1 MRERCFNYD
10 LAFDHILPTGCQYHC
25 FQTLREECSCAVA
38 RMAAATVTIV
48 IFVTFAPHRLWKIAA
63 WLMRT
68 FSWKSRAYANRM
80 PYVVFSK
87 SSRFGE
93 DKIHLADVFHSATHQ
108 ETFND
113 LLVHQHG
120 NGFFTTSRC
129 TSSIP
134 DMQWKSFPLPLPTVS
149 LTRVYPPTLTIP
161 YYFFWGEGLGTSH
174 QLHSILQ
181 VGATKQIPHTKKQQT
196 RVIYVYII
204 FSEWPWFCWV
214 FFFLHPLPVGPKRRS
229 PLEANAPSNAMPAV
243 RSEHKAG
250 IGEDFSNL
258 RGVAIG
264 KKRWGMGNSRIHVH
278 IMCICIY
285 LWDTII
291 SLLPFLWLSHYHL
304 NYASFHHHYHSYCCC
319 FCYYHHCH
327 YD

>member
-196 RVIYVYII
+196 RVIYVYIL
-204 FSEWPWFCWV
+204 
-214 FFFLHPLPVGPKRRS
+214 FFLSGLDFVGCFFSSILS
-229 PLEANAPSNAMPAV
+229 PLAQKEDHHSRQTRLQTRCPPWEASTSGRRRPQGWDWGGFFQPERCCNWKKEVGN
-243 RSEHKAG
+243 
-250 IGEDFSNL
+250 GEFKNTRAYYVYMYIFMRYHYIIITIFMIKSLSFELRFFS
-258 RGVAIG
+258 
-264 KKRWGMGNSRIHVH
+264 S
-278 IMCICIY
+278 
-285 LWDTII
+285 
-291 SLLPFLWLSHYHL
+291 SLS
-304 NYASFHHHYHSYCCC
+304 
-319 FCYYHHCH
+319 
-327 YD
+327 